1 MEDKARH
8 EREYIKYLIE
18 NKKSIDTSLLDSYFT
33 DEIGFDEL
41 IEGVE
46 LGEVLSF
53 RTFVKSKKID
63 DILGNDK
70 DNR

>member
-1 MEDKARH
+1 MEDKDRQ

-33 DEIGFDEL
+33 DEISFDEL

-53 RTFVKSKKID
+53 RTFIKSKKID

-70 DNR
+70 DKR

>member
-33 DEIGFDEL
+33 DEIGFDDL

>member
-1 MEDKARH
+1 MEDKDRH

-53 RTFVKSKKID
+53 RTFIKSKKID